1 MCLIELHQ
9 GLQVEAITQHLA
21 AVQSFMALDRI
32 VIEKADHLVRL
43 LGRSQTPEDEGS
55 SIPGPKDEHPPR
67 LFLSRLRPHLPGMEE
82 SQPQTHHGHAHKEAE
97 PIKEQDR
104 AREGAHIDEKRQ
116 AYKKNAASRD
126 GFQNIPYIRIRDITD
141 EGAIQ
146 TKVHEK
152 GEAHQNHQ
160 W

>member
-1 MCLIELHQ
+1 MRLIELHQ

-55 SIPGPKDEHPPR
+55 SITGPKDEHPPR
-67 LFLSRLRPHLPGMEE
+67 LLLSRLRPNLPGMEE
-82 SQPQTHHGHAHKEAE
+82 SQPQTHRCHANKEAE
-97 PIKEQDR
+97 PINQQDR

-116 AYKKNAASRD
+116 AYKKNAAGRD
-126 GFQNIPYIRIRDITD
+126 GFQNVPYIRIRYITD
-141 EGAIQ
+141 KGAIE
-146 TKVHEK
+146 TKVHAT
-152 GEAHQNHQ
+152 GETHQHHH